1 MENWVDDVVLK
12 WRTEGVKI
20 NESAPNELIENAEKV
35 LKFTFPADFK
45 EFYSAINGFKDLD
58 WQEHMF
64 YFWPLERI
72 MEETFDLPDKN
83 FIPFC
88 DFLLASHY
96 IGFKRNQ
103 NGIYK
108 LYSNLSAAENAP
120 ISQTMEEVVSL
131 INSSSDLIY

>member
-120 ISQTMEEVVSL
+120 IAQTMEEVVSL

>member
-1 MENWVDDVVLK
+1 MESWVDKVVLK
-12 WRTEGVKI
+12 WSREGVKI
-20 NESAPNELIENAEKV
+20 NEPAPNELIEQTERV
-35 LKFTFPADFK
+35 LKFSFPTDFK
-45 EFYSAINGFKDLD
+45 EFYSVINGFKDLD

-72 MEETFDLPDKN
+72 MEEYFDLQDKD

-103 NGIYK
+103 HGIYK
-108 LYSNLSAAENAP
+108 LYSNLNESESIPIAP
-120 ISQTMEEVVSL
+120 TIEEVVLL